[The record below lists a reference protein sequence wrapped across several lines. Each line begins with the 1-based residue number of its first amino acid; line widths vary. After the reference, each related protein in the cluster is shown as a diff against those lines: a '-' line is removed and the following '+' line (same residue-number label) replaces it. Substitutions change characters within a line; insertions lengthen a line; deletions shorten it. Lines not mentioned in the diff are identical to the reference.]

1 MHMETSDL
9 STWADY
15 RVRSRTFWA
24 LLVLGLAGTLAF
36 AATFLVE
43 RHGLHGL
50 VWPLLAWA
58 AAVVYAG
65 YRLQSF
71 RCPRCKRRFFHSHPP
86 LLALRGK
93 HCVNCMLPRE

>member
-1 MHMETSDL
+1 MGSADI

-15 RVRSRTFWA
+15 QRLSRTFWG
-24 LLVLGLAGTLAF
+24 LLLLGLAGTVAI
-36 AATFLVE
+36 AAAFLVE

-58 AAVVYAG
+58 AVVAYAG
-65 YRLQSF
+65 YRLQAF
-71 RCPRCKRRFFHSHPP
+71 RCPRCSRRFFRSSPP

-93 HCVNCMLPRE
+93 RCVNCMLPRE